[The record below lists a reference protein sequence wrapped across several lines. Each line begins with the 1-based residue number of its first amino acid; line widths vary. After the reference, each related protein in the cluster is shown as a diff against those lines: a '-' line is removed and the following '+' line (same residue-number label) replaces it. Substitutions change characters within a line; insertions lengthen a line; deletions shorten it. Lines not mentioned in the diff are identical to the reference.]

1 MAAPGLRPI
10 PRTRARESGT
20 AAARHRPPREQ
31 ATRDAGHKTAAVAV
45 PCTNS
50 SQTTP
55 DPPDPPHPHAH
66 CDGPGSSAALCG
78 GARAVRAGERLLL
91 LLLELILLLLLLLQE
106 LIVRFALPARL
117 GRCLPELG
125 ALGEELVGWKHH
137 LEMPAATVSAD
148 LRVVLELVYD
158 QDCHGA
164 SVRRGGHA

>member
-91 LLLELILLLLLLLQE
+91 LLLELLLLLLLLEPILLLLLLLQE
-106 LIVRFALPARL
+106 LIVLFALPARL

-148 LRVVLELVYD
+148 LRVVLDLV
-158 QDCHGA
+158 
-164 SVRRGGHA
+164 